1 MAFNFENSSSA
12 EMANLVAR
20 IYKVHLA
27 CGGEVDE
34 RIEQLVEEQKLKK
47 KMANDERRLDEF
59 EKLKVTIKKLSDEIL
74 GKIETNTQNPTPE
87 LSTQIQKLLL
97 KLNEPFYKMQQLQRD
112 CDNRTGVWAKIR
124 NPRPDILEQR
134 RKDIIAVKKHIENL
148 RELSRGKKSIRGG
161 DIDKK
166 SMGTLDMIEDM
177 SQEKGIPGIDISE
190 GLRQI
195 NENNQLIDQGLA
207 ELIQQVGQ
215 IQDKANNFK
224 DELEKQAKLLDKIEV
239 DVKKYEA
246 KLGNLNKKMDGIL
259 KKAGGPF
266 KIIAIILVFIVC
278 LGLVGALYVFAETY
292 ILNGKLG

>member
-1 MAFNFENSSSA
+1 
-12 EMANLVAR
+12 
-20 IYKVHLA
+20 
-27 CGGEVDE
+27 
-34 RIEQLVEEQKLKK
+34 
-47 KMANDERRLDEF
+47 
-59 EKLKVTIKKLSDEIL
+59 
-74 GKIETNTQNPTPE
+74 
-87 LSTQIQKLLL
+87 
-97 KLNEPFYKMQQLQRD
+97 
-112 CDNRTGVWAKIR
+112 
-124 NPRPDILEQR
+124 
-134 RKDIIAVKKHIENL
+134 
-148 RELSRGKKSIRGG
+148 
-161 DIDKK
+161 
-166 SMGTLDMIEDM
+166 MGTLDKIEDM

-190 GLRQI
+190 GLKQI

-207 ELIQQVGQ
+207 DLIQQVGQ

-266 KIIAIILVFIVC
+266 KIIAIILVFIIC